1 MKPRQLEILNI
12 LNEKKQV
19 SVQELSESLH
29 TSAVTIRKDLEE
41 LEYQGLLRRHH
52 GSAVLVSP
60 DAISSRMSLHYL
72 EKQKIAREAVSM
84 VEPTETIMIESG
96 STCALFSQELVS
108 TYPDVTI
115 ITNSAFIA
123 RYVSSVGTAKVVL
136 LGGDYDV
143 SSEVTT
149 GPITDLCASEYYVNK
164 IFVGIDGYTEDAGFT
179 NVNHTRCNAARGMAK
194 QADKII
200 VLSPSD
206 KFGKRS
212 VAKMFASDEI
222 HTVITD
228 SGLPEKYRKILKK
241 HGIQARL
248 VE

>member
-19 SVQELSESLH
+19 SVQELSDELN
-29 TSAVTIRKDLEE
+29 TSAVTIRKDLED

-52 GSAVLVSP
+52 GSAVLISP

-72 EKQKIAREAVSM
+72 EKQLIAKKAVSM

-108 TYPDVTI
+108 TYSDVTI

-149 GPITDLCASEYYVNK
+149 GPITELCASEYYVDK
-164 IFVGIDGYTEDAGFT
+164 IFVGIDGFTKESGFT

-194 QADKII
+194 QADKVI

-212 VAKMFASDEI
+212 VAKMFAPEEV

-228 SGLPEKYRKILKK
+228 TGLSVEYQKILKDLQ
-241 HGIQARL
+241 IQLEL